1 MSNLPDDWGAYY
13 RTCTDCGYRA
23 HASDGYD
30 CKCVETFQCG
40 RHYHLTV
47 GSPGEREKLH
57 RCDEV
62 VTDEDKLT
70 EVSNGEAW
78 CNHCVF
84 SGAFTCAVCDEVVPD
99 EDRSETLGDEDYVCI
114 GCEPGGES

>member
-1 MSNLPDDWGAYY
+1 VIDRGTKS
-13 RTCTDCGYRA
+13 
-23 HASDGYD
+23 
-30 CKCVETFQCG
+30 
-40 RHYHLTV
+40 
-47 GSPGEREKLH
+47 ERYEQ
-57 RCDEV
+57 CDEV

-78 CNHCVF
+78 CKHCVF